1 MRIERML
8 SPCIQVPMPNH
19 DIIVIGTSTGGI
31 TALQQIVAAF
41 PDAFPASIFA
51 VLHTTEDN
59 IGLLPPLLNKVS
71 RVPAF
76 YAVHNTPILPGRI
89 YLAPPGRHLL
99 IERSRVRLSVGP
111 RENRHR
117 PAADVLFRSA
127 ALAYGPRVIGVVAT
141 GHLDDGSSGLASIK
155 ARGGLA
161 IVQDPDNALAP
172 SMPRSAMDATDIDF
186 VLPLEEIGPKL
197 VDLVM
202 ASESETSRGP
212 QPAPVDSIKR
222 SNARYSCPECG
233 GALNQVQEGG
243 MERFRCRVGHTYS
256 PESLF
261 EDQSEALERALWAA
275 IRTLE
280 EHAEFSGRMAEKSV
294 ARNHGNLAERFHKR
308 AASSREHAGILRALL
323 ERAENPVEQIEPSGE
338 EATGT

>member
-1 MRIERML
+1 
-8 SPCIQVPMPNH
+8 MPNR

-31 TALQQIVAAF
+31 AALQTIVSVL
-41 PDAFPASIFA
+41 PENFPASVFA
-51 VLHTTEDN
+51 VLHTSEDN
-59 IGLLPPLLNKVS
+59 TGLLPPLLNKVS
-71 RVPAF
+71 RIPAF

-89 YLAPPGRHLL
+89 YLAPPGRHL
-99 IERSRVRLSVGP
+99 IVDRGNVRLSVGP

-141 GHLDDGSSGLASIK
+141 GHLDDGSSGLAAIK
-155 ARGGLA
+155 ARGGIA
-161 IVQDPDNALAP
+161 MAQDPDEALAP
-172 SMPRSAMDATDIDF
+172 SMPRSAIDATDVDF

-202 ASESETSRGP
+202 GNESEASRGP

-222 SNARYSCPECG
+222 TNARYSCPECG
-233 GALNQVQEGG
+233 GALNEVQEGG

-280 EHAEFSGRMAEKSV
+280 EHAEFSNRLAEKSL
-294 ARNHGNLAERFHKR
+294 ARNHHHLVDRFRDR
-308 AASSREHAGILRALL
+308 ATSSREHASILRELL
-323 ERAENPVEQIEPSGE
+323 EHAENPVELIEPSGE
-338 EATGT
+338 EGTGT

>member
-1 MRIERML
+1 
-8 SPCIQVPMPNH
+8 MPKR

-31 TALQQIVAAF
+31 HALQTIASAL
-41 PDAFPASIFA
+41 PENFPASVFA
-51 VLHTTEDN
+51 VLHTSEDN
-59 IGLLPPLLNKVS
+59 TGLLPPLLNKVS
-71 RVPAF
+71 RIPAF

-89 YLAPPGRHLL
+89 YLAPPGRHL
-99 IERSRVRLSVGP
+99 IVERGRVRLSVGP

-155 ARGGLA
+155 ARGGVA
-161 IVQDPDNALAP
+161 IIQDPDDALAP

-186 VLPLEEIGPKL
+186 VLPVEEIGPKL

-202 ASESETSRGP
+202 EKESETSRRP

-222 SNARYSCPECG
+222 TNARYSCPECG
-233 GALNQVQEGG
+233 GALNEVQEGG

-280 EHAEFSGRMAEKSV
+280 EHAEFSSRLAEKSL
-294 ARNHGNLAERFHKR
+294 ARNHHHLVDRFRER
-308 AASSREHAGILRALL
+308 ASSSREHASLLRELL
-323 ERAENPVEQIEPSGE
+323 EHAENPVELVEPAGE

>member
-1 MRIERML
+1 
-8 SPCIQVPMPNH
+8 MPNR

-31 TALQQIVAAF
+31 HALRTIASTL
-41 PDAFPASIFA
+41 PENFPASVFA
-51 VLHTTEDN
+51 VLHTSEDN
-59 IGLLPPLLNKVS
+59 SGLLPPLLNKVS
-71 RVPAF
+71 RIPAF

-89 YLAPPGRHLL
+89 YLAPPGQHL
-99 IERSRVRLSVGP
+99 IVERGTVRLSVGP

-161 IVQDPDNALAP
+161 LVQDPEDSLAP
-172 SMPRSAMDATDIDF
+172 SMPRSAIDATDADF
-186 VLPLEEIGPKL
+186 ILPLEEIGPKL

-202 ASESETSRGP
+202 GKESESSTRP
-212 QPAPVDSIKR
+212 RPAPLDVKR
-222 SNARYSCPECG
+222 TNARYSCPECG
-233 GALNQVQEGG
+233 GALNEVQEGG

-275 IRTLE
+275 IRSLE
-280 EHAEFSGRMAEKSV
+280 EHAEFSARLADKSLT
-294 ARNHGNLAERFHKR
+294 RNHRNLADRFRER
-308 AASSREHAGILRALL
+308 ATSSREHASLLRELL
-323 ERAENPVEQIEPSGE
+323 EHADNLVEMIEPSGE

>member
-1 MRIERML
+1 
-8 SPCIQVPMPNH
+8 MPSR

-31 TALQQIVAAF
+31 TALQRIVSAF
-41 PDAFPASIFA
+41 PNAFPATVFA

-71 RVPAF
+71 QLPAL
-76 YAVHNTPILPGRI
+76 YAVHDTAILPGRI
-89 YLAPPGRHLL
+89 YLAPPGRHL
-99 IERSRVRLSVGP
+99 IVERGRVRLSVGP

-155 ARGGLA
+155 ARGGVA

-172 SMPRSAMDATDIDF
+172 SMPRSAMDATEIDF
-186 VLPLEEIGPKL
+186 VLSLEEIGPKL

-202 ASESETSRGP
+202 ANQSETSRGP
-212 QPAPVDSIKR
+212 QPGPVDSIKR
-222 SNARYSCPECG
+222 TNARYSCPECG
-233 GALNQVQEGG
+233 GALNEVQEGG

-275 IRTLE
+275 IRSLE
-280 EHAEFSGRMAEKSV
+280 EHAEFSARLAEKSQ
-294 ARNHGNLAERFHKR
+294 ARNHGHLVDRFRER
-308 AASSREHAGILRALL
+308 AASSREHASVLRELL
-323 ERAENPVEQIEPSGE
+323 EHAENPVELIEPSGE

>member
-1 MRIERML
+1 
-8 SPCIQVPMPNH
+8 MPNH

-31 TALQQIVAAF
+31 HALQTILAALPENF
-41 PDAFPASIFA
+41 PGSIFA
-51 VLHTTEDN
+51 VLHTSEDN
-59 IGLLPPLLNKVS
+59 TGLLPPVLNKVS

-76 YAVHNTPILPGRI
+76 YAVHDTPILPGRI
-89 YLAPPGRHLL
+89 YLAPPGRHLR
-99 IERSRVRLSVGP
+99 IERSRVRLSAGP

-117 PAADVLFRSA
+117 PSADVLFRSA

-141 GHLDDGSSGLASIK
+141 GHLDDGSSGLAAIK

-161 IVQDPDNALAP
+161 VVQDPADALAP
-172 SMPRSAMDATDIDF
+172 SMPRSAIDATDVDF
-186 VLPLEEIGPKL
+186 ILPLEEIGPKL

-202 ASESETSRGP
+202 AKESDISVGV
-212 QPAPVDSIKR
+212 QPHSIDSAKKT
-222 SNARYSCPECG
+222 NARYSCPECG
-233 GALNQVQEGG
+233 GALNEVQEGG

-275 IRTLE
+275 IRSLE
-280 EHAEFSGRMAEKSV
+280 EHAEFSARLADKSV
-294 ARNHGNLAERFHKR
+294 SRNHGHLAERFRER
-308 AASSREHAGILRALL
+308 ASSSREHASVLRELL
-323 ERAENPVEQIEPSGE
+323 EHAENPIEQIEPSPE

>member
-1 MRIERML
+1 
-8 SPCIQVPMPNH
+8 MPNC
-19 DIIVIGTSTGGI
+19 DIVVIGTSTGGI
-31 TALQQIVAAF
+31 PALQRIVAAF
-41 PDAFPASIFA
+41 PDGFPASVFA

-59 IGLLPPLLNKVS
+59 TGLLPPLLNKVS

-99 IERSRVRLSVGP
+99 VERGRVRLSVGP

-117 PAADVLFRSA
+117 PAADVLFRTA

-155 ARGGLA
+155 TRGGVA
-161 IVQDPDNALAP
+161 VVQDPDDALAP
-172 SMPRSAMDATDIDF
+172 SMPRSAMDATDVDF
-186 VLPLEEIGPKL
+186 VLPLEEIGRKL

-202 ASESETSRGP
+202 GNQSDTSRGP
-212 QPAPVDSIKR
+212 QPSPVESINKTA
-222 SNARYSCPECG
+222 ARYSCPECG
-233 GALNQVQEGG
+233 GALNEVQEGG
-243 MERFRCRVGHTYS
+243 MDRFRCRVGHTYS

-261 EDQSEALERALWAA
+261 ADQSEALERALWAA

-280 EHAEFSGRMAEKSV
+280 EHGEFSARLAAKSSRRNHTYLANRFGER
-294 ARNHGNLAERFHKR
+294 ARN
-308 AASSREHAGILRALL
+308 SREHASVLRELL
-323 ERAENPVEQIEPSGE
+323 ERAENPLELIEPSGE
-338 EATGT
+338 QTTGTE